1 MNFFMLIKESFKV
14 LRTNRKRTFL
24 TSLGIII
31 GVASVI
37 VVMSVGA
44 GAQSLIFNQI
54 TSAGS
59 NLIGVMPGYSD
70 EEGPPAS
77 LMGIVT
83 TTLKHKDARAIAKID
98 EIQAVTSYVRG
109 IETIQYSNKKTDT
122 TYIGTTSEYIKVED
136 VDTLMGEF
144 FDKDANKSVSRVA
157 VLGWQVWK
165 DLFGDDD
172 PIGERIKIKRESFRV
187 VGVVEK
193 RGVEAFQNQDTLV
206 FIPLSSAQKLLLGVN
221 HISMIRA
228 KVYNENDIEFAV
240 AQIEDIIRDKHGLSG
255 TQSNDFT
262 VRSAA
267 QGLEALGSIT
277 DALKFFLSAIAAISL
292 LVGGIGIMNIMLISV
307 KERTREIGLRKAIG
321 ATSNNVQY
329 QFLIESIVL
338 TLMGGIIGIIIG
350 ASFSAMIATV
360 AKYLEYDWDYVV
372 TFSSILM
379 GVIVS
384 TGVGIIF
391 GWYPARKASKLDPVT
406 ALHYE

>member
-1 MNFFMLIKESFKV
+1 MNFLDLIKESFIV
-14 LRTNRKRTFL
+14 LKTNRKRTFL

-59 NLIGVMPGYSD
+59 NLIGIMPGYSD

-77 LMGIVT
+77 MFGIVT
-83 TTLKHKDARAIAKID
+83 TTLKHSDAEAIAKID

-109 IETIQYSNKKTDT
+109 IETIQWSNKKTDA
-122 TYIGTTSEYIKVED
+122 TYVGTTSDYTRVED
-136 VDTLMGEF
+136 ADTEIGEF
-144 FDKDANKSVSRVA
+144 FDEDAHKSIERVV

-165 DLFGDDD
+165 DLFDEEN
-172 PIGERIKIKRESFRV
+172 PIGERVKIKRESFRV
-187 VGVVEK
+187 IGVMKK

-206 FIPLSSAQKLLLGVN
+206 FIPLASAQKLLLGIN
-221 HISMIRA
+221 HVSMISA
-228 KVYNENDIEFAV
+228 KTYSENDIEFAV
-240 AQIEDIIRDKHGLSG
+240 AQIENILRDNHGISG
-255 TQSNDFT
+255 SQPNDFT
-262 VRSAA
+262 VRATA
-267 QGLEALGSIT
+267 QALEALGDVT

-307 KERTREIGLRKAIG
+307 RERTREIGLRKAIG
-321 ATSNNVQY
+321 ATSNNVQS

-338 TLMGGIIGIIIG
+338 TLVGGIIGIIIG
-350 ASFSAMIATV
+350 ASFSAIIAFI
-360 AKYLEYDWDYVV
+360 AKYLGYNWDYVV
-372 TFSSILM
+372 TIGSILM

-384 TGVGIIF
+384 TSVGIIF
-391 GWYPARKASKLDPVT
+391 GWYPARKASELDPVV

>member
-14 LRTNRKRTFL
+14 LKTNRKRTFL

-37 VVMSVGA
+37 VVKSVGA

-54 TSAGS
+54 SSAGS
-59 NLIGVMPGYSD
+59 NLIAVLPGYSD

-83 TTLKHKDARAIAKID
+83 TTLKHKDAEAIAKID
-98 EIQAVTSYVRG
+98 EIQAITSYVRG

-122 TYIGTTSEYIKVED
+122 TYIGTTSEYINVED
-136 VDTLMGEF
+136 VNILMGDF
-144 FDKDANKSVSRVA
+144 FDGDSNKSISRVA

-187 VGVVEK
+187 IGVVEK

-206 FIPLSSAQKLLLGVN
+206 FIPLTSAQKLLLGIN
-221 HISMIRA
+221 HVSMIRA

-240 AQIEDIIRDKHGLSG
+240 AQVQDIIRDKHGLTMS
-255 TQSNDFT
+255 QANDFT

-267 QGLEALGSIT
+267 QGLEALGSVT

-321 ATSNNVQY
+321 ATSDNIQY
-329 QFLIESIVL
+329 QFLIESIIL

-350 ASFSAMIATV
+350 ALFSAMIAYI
-360 AKYLEYDWDYVV
+360 AKYLGYDWDYVV
-372 TFSSILM
+372 TISSILM

-391 GWYPARKASKLDPVT
+391 GWYPARKASKLDPVV